1 MHTMEYYII
10 NCEKG
15 KYISIRFSGRIKHFS
30 MESFPDDS
38 TVHPAYFFHS

>member
-15 KYISIRFSGRIKHFS
+15 KYISIRFSGRRIHFS
-30 MESFPDDS
+30 EKTFQ
-38 TVHPAYFFHS
+38 